1 MASYDLIIIGA
12 GIAGMTAALSASK
25 CGIEKILVIEK
36 ESCVGGIVNQLIH
49 NNFGKTSLGKCI
61 TGPEYIQFILDEL
74 RQKNIDLLLNS
85 NVLDISSDRVVT
97 YVSPL
102 EGVKDISASTV
113 IFAMGAREKYS
124 GNLNI
129 STNTLT
135 GIFTVGEAQRIVN
148 LEGYVPGRNAII
160 TAKDKWGF
168 LLERRLIIEGVK
180 ISAVVLEEDFE
191 TIRNDEIDD
200 IIEGFDIPIID
211 KSRII
216 GVSGKT
222 RIDNVKLL
230 SLEDG
235 IVFDK
240 ECDCLLLSI
249 AFIPEVEGIKKLKV
263 DIDERTSAIKI
274 DENYMTSIDGFFACG
289 NIIYGEDVFKFSEI
303 DGTECGTKAAEYIKK
318 YFFK

>member
-1 MASYDLIIIGA
+1 M
-12 GIAGMTAALSASK
+12 
-25 CGIEKILVIEK
+25 
-36 ESCVGGIVNQLIH
+36 
-49 NNFGKTSLGKCI
+49 
-61 TGPEYIQFILDEL
+61 
-74 RQKNIDLLLNS
+74 
-85 NVLDISSDRVVT
+85 DISSDRVVT

-168 LLERRLIIEGVK
+168 LLARRLIIEGVK

-222 RIDNVKLL
+222 RIDNVKVL

-235 IVFDK
+235 SVFDK